1 MALILICTC
10 VTVRRGCS
18 GSRTEPHL
26 FIVGQINGSCGF
38 WEFWNDETARHDAR
52 RSCSVSVCCEKKQT
66 GFLFSELHCS
76 LGRGCD
82 VCWSCVYASNEFP
95 NLDIMKSHLSVSAGV
110 TILMM
115 TLGRDQLHI
124 RGISFVPVLMLAG
137 ADRKLWPWHERQAH
151 PATCYTPRTKERAKV
166 VTNGGLFVKA
176 HTPTR
181 VVQAALR
188 AETSWGKDL
197 KALLKQSP
205 SPLQRCSPCCK
216 KHLWHPL
223 TSLTRSKHLLRVE
236 LTLLSHSRETSCC
249 RCTLSPHGGTNTKFH
264 DGVSTRDYCASRYRD
279 VIHFAS
285 GRPGIRGDC
294 AVHMCC
300 NQMLPPPVPI
310 SVWIKTEGILH
321 LTTSLHVHGTGVPVE
336 SCAEA
341 FAPDKHKVGGFTSCK
356 HRLSRSSIFTRF
368 HRICYK

>member
-26 FIVGQINGSCGF
+26 FIVGQINGGCGF
-38 WEFWNDETARHDAR
+38 WEFWNDETVHAMMRAGAAACQYVVKRSKHVFFS
-52 RSCSVSVCCEKKQT
+52 RSCTARTMTAVGLHSVTQRSS
-66 GFLFSELHCS
+66 L

-82 VCWSCVYASNEFP
+82 VCWSCVSASNEFP

-188 AETSWGKDL
+188 AETSWARIRVNTTWKRFKGTSE
-197 KALLKQSP
+197 AIPESVAEMQSV
-205 SPLQRCSPCCK
+205 L
-216 KHLWHPL
+216 
-223 TSLTRSKHLLRVE
+223 
-236 LTLLSHSRETSCC
+236 
-249 RCTLSPHGGTNTKFH
+249 
-264 DGVSTRDYCASRYRD
+264 
-279 VIHFAS
+279 
-285 GRPGIRGDC
+285 
-294 AVHMCC
+294 
-300 NQMLPPPVPI
+300 
-310 SVWIKTEGILH
+310 
-321 LTTSLHVHGTGVPVE
+321 
-336 SCAEA
+336 
-341 FAPDKHKVGGFTSCK
+341 
-356 HRLSRSSIFTRF
+356 
-368 HRICYK
+368 

>member
-38 WEFWNDETARHDAR
+38 WEFWNDETVHAMMRAGAAAV
-52 RSCSVSVCCEKKQT
+52 SMLWKEANTFSFLGVALLGQWQLSVCIRSS
-66 GFLFSELHCS
+66 L
-76 LGRGCD
+76 LGRGCA
-82 VCWSCVYASNEFP
+82 VCWSCVSASNEFP

-181 VVQAALR
+181 VVQA
-188 AETSWGKDL
+188 ETSWARIRVNTTWKRFKGTSE
-197 KALLKQSP
+197 AIPESVAEMQSV
-205 SPLQRCSPCCK
+205 L
-216 KHLWHPL
+216 
-223 TSLTRSKHLLRVE
+223 
-236 LTLLSHSRETSCC
+236 
-249 RCTLSPHGGTNTKFH
+249 
-264 DGVSTRDYCASRYRD
+264 
-279 VIHFAS
+279 
-285 GRPGIRGDC
+285 
-294 AVHMCC
+294 
-300 NQMLPPPVPI
+300 
-310 SVWIKTEGILH
+310 
-321 LTTSLHVHGTGVPVE
+321 
-336 SCAEA
+336 
-341 FAPDKHKVGGFTSCK
+341 
-356 HRLSRSSIFTRF
+356 
-368 HRICYK
+368 

>member
-1 MALILICTC
+1 MEEDWGWGGLFWGKKVTILKKNWIQPPPSHLL
-10 VTVRRGCS
+10 VPS
-18 GSRTEPHL
+18 GPNPHL
-26 FIVGQINGSCGF
+26 YLCYCPRLFRVPDWATFIHCGSNQWKLWFLGVLK
-38 WEFWNDETARHDAR
+38 WWNCARHDAR

-66 GFLFSELHCS
+66 RFLFSELHCS

-82 VCWSCVYASNEFP
+82 VCWSCVSASNEFP

-188 AETSWGKDL
+188 AETSWARIRVNTTWKRFKGTSE
-197 KALLKQSP
+197 AIPESVAEMQSV
-205 SPLQRCSPCCK
+205 L
-216 KHLWHPL
+216 
-223 TSLTRSKHLLRVE
+223 
-236 LTLLSHSRETSCC
+236 
-249 RCTLSPHGGTNTKFH
+249 
-264 DGVSTRDYCASRYRD
+264 
-279 VIHFAS
+279 
-285 GRPGIRGDC
+285 
-294 AVHMCC
+294 
-300 NQMLPPPVPI
+300 
-310 SVWIKTEGILH
+310 
-321 LTTSLHVHGTGVPVE
+321 
-336 SCAEA
+336 
-341 FAPDKHKVGGFTSCK
+341 
-356 HRLSRSSIFTRF
+356 
-368 HRICYK
+368 